1 MNDAMEALVGA
12 GLLPLTKKTDITQTN
27 INPNI
32 LSNTDT
38 NTLYPVLNNVVEE
51 AIDEEK
57 KIDETIDKFTP
68 YPTLVQVKSMID
80 EQKSDTSTI
89 IKPPSIEPLE
99 NFLEKRATTIE
110 GLKKLHSRMDKHI
123 TNCKISNTVGNSAS
137 IIGGILCFVFPPV
150 GVPVLLA
157 GSATSLGTSIT
168 ENVIEKRL
176 RAEYTELLKEDSIA
190 MKVCESNLKAI
201 TAWLVTVYSL
211 GFSVS
216 RAGVN
221 FIKLAEAIQAAST
234 LGKWSELI
242 GQLPSLAGAFATGAK
257 TAGTISGKI
266 LGVSVIISV
275 ADLIQTWI
283 SKNATLSS
291 IDKDI
296 ALLEQQ
302 LMELKRIADVYH
314 S

>member
-1 MNDAMEALVGA
+1 
-12 GLLPLTKKTDITQTN
+12 
-27 INPNI
+27 
-32 LSNTDT
+32 
-38 NTLYPVLNNVVEE
+38 
-51 AIDEEK
+51 
-57 KIDETIDKFTP
+57 
-68 YPTLVQVKSMID
+68 
-80 EQKSDTSTI
+80 
-89 IKPPSIEPLE
+89 
-99 NFLEKRATTIE
+99 
-110 GLKKLHSRMDKHI
+110 
-123 TNCKISNTVGNSAS
+123 
-137 IIGGILCFVFPPV
+137 
-150 GVPVLLA
+150 
-157 GSATSLGTSIT
+157 TSIT

-176 RAEYTELLKEDSIA
+176 RTECSELLKEDSIA

-266 LGVSVIISV
+266 LGISVIISV

-302 LMELKRIADVYH
+302 LMELKHIADVYH

>member
-1 MNDAMEALVGA
+1 MSDTIEALANA
-12 GLLPLTKKTDITQTN
+12 GLMPLGKKISSTENHTD
-27 INPNI
+27 
-32 LSNTDT
+32 SNK
-38 NTLYPVLNNVVEE
+38 LYPTLNDIIE
-51 AIDEEK
+51 DEK
-57 KIDETIDKFTP
+57 RTDVKLTT
-68 YPTLVQVKSMID
+68 YPTLVEMKSMID
-80 EQKSDTSTI
+80 EHDTTVAPVI
-89 IKPPSIEPLE
+89 QPPSIEPLKA
-99 NFLEKRATTIE
+99 FLEKRAATIE
-110 GLKKLHSRMDKHI
+110 GLKQLRLRMAKHI
-123 TNCKISNTVGNSAS
+123 THCKISNTVGNSAS

-176 RAEYTELLKEDSIA
+176 RTEYTELLTEDSLA
-190 MKVCESNLKAI
+190 MKVCESNIKDI

-211 GFSVS
+211 GYSVS
-216 RAGVN
+216 KAGIN
-221 FIKLAEAIQAAST
+221 FLKLSEAIQAAST
-234 LGKWSELI
+234 LKTWSELI
-242 GQLPSLAGAFATGAK
+242 GQLPSLANALATGAK

-283 SKNATLSS
+283 SKNATLAS

-302 LMELKRIADVYH
+302 LVELKRIADAYH
-314 S
+314 

>member
-1 MNDAMEALVGA
+1 MSDTIEALINA
-12 GLLPLTKKTDITQTN
+12 GLVSLGKKSDKIEDHTE
-27 INPNI
+27 
-32 LSNTDT
+32 S
-38 NTLYPVLNNVVEE
+38 NTLYPTLNDIIE
-51 AIDEEK
+51 EEK
-57 KIDETIDKFTP
+57 KNDVKLTS
-68 YPTLVQVKSMID
+68 YPTLVELKSMID
-80 EQKSDTSTI
+80 ENNSTTTPI
-89 IKPPSIEPLE
+89 IKPPSIEPLKA
-99 NFLEKRATTIE
+99 FLEKRATTIE
-110 GLKKLHSRMDKHI
+110 GLKKLRLRMAKHI

-157 GSATSLGTSIT
+157 GSATSLGTAIT

-176 RAEYTELLKEDSIA
+176 RTEYTTLLNEDSIA
-190 MKVCESNLKAI
+190 MKVCESNIKDI

-211 GFSVS
+211 GYSVTK
-216 RAGVN
+216 AGVN
-221 FIKLAEAIQAAST
+221 FLKLSQAIQAAST
-234 LGKWSELI
+234 LGTWSELI
-242 GQLPSLAGAFATGAK
+242 GQLPSLASALATGAK

-266 LGVSVIISV
+266 LGISVIISV

-291 IDKDI
+291 IDRDI

-302 LMELKRIADVYH
+302 LVELKNIADVYH